1 MVKKYVYGK
10 PYNTGA
16 VIEEVAPGKDKLC
29 FEVEKI
35 DGCLNF
41 SCGLLPD
48 EPVYGLGQTMRGIN
62 KRGARYISYNTDDP
76 DHRGDMPSL
85 YGSHNFVVVGDRFG
99 AFFDTPSKVVFDI
112 DVDGSA
118 KLNVLCHTA
127 DVNLYIVEGASAYGT
142 VKEFLK
148 ITGKSYIP
156 PLWAFGFGQSRWGYK
171 DEDDINAVVSGYK
184 KAEIPL
190 DYICLD
196 IDYMDGYKDFSVDK
210 TRFPDLK
217 RYVEKLK
224 SAGVRLV
231 PIIDA
236 GVKVEAGDAVYEEGV
251 KNGFFCTGE
260 NGKPF
265 GVAVWPGMTHLPD
278 FFQPGAREWFG
289 RKYKFLTDCGIEG
302 VWNDMN
308 EPAVFYSELSDPENG
323 LHGEGS
329 NAYEDYF
336 RFYHNIDGAKVLHHS
351 VHNLYGALMT
361 RASGEGLDKLLN
373 TRYLLFS
380 RSTYI
385 GSHRYGGMW
394 TGDINS
400 SFEHLKQEFMQL
412 PNLNACGFLYCGG
425 DTGGFNG
432 DCTRELLLRWLAVSA
447 FTPLMRNHSACGTAA
462 QECFAFGD
470 TADFKNIIDF
480 RYKILPYLYSEFVKA
495 ALCGD
500 MFIKPLAFGFPGD
513 KRAEEID
520 DQLLVG
526 EGIMIAPVM
535 EEGKV
540 SRSVYLPE
548 DMTMVRYN
556 GEFICKSV
564 KAGQI
569 QINVGLGEV
578 VFFILKDKAVIVC
591 GGAENTSKLDLA
603 NVTLLGGGE
612 YEQYLDDGFTKNI
625 SRDNIRTVR

>member
-1 MVKKYVYGK
+1 MVKKYVFGT
-10 PYNTGA
+10 PYYTGA
-16 VIEEVAPGKDKLC
+16 VIEDIRTGATPPFFKVENTKDGFVFLC
-29 FEVEKI
+29 
-35 DGCLNF
+35 N
-41 SCGLLPD
+41 LLPD

-76 DHRGDMPSL
+76 HHREDMPSL

-99 AFFDTPSKVVFDI
+99 AFFDTPSKTTFDV

-118 KLNVLCHTA
+118 ELKVSCETSG
-127 DVNLYIVEGASAYGT
+127 VNLFIVTGGNAYSN

-148 ITGKSYIP
+148 IIGKSHIP

-171 DEDDINAVVSGYK
+171 DENDINAVVSGYS

-190 DYICLD
+190 DYVCMD
-196 IDYMDGYKDFSVDK
+196 IDYMDGYKDFSVNA
-210 TRFPDLK
+210 TRFPDFK
-217 RYVEKLK
+217 NYVTKLK
-224 SAGVRLV
+224 NKGVRLV

-236 GVKVEAGDAVYEEGV
+236 GVKVEAGDAVYEEGI
-251 KNGFFCTGE
+251 KYGYFCTGE

-278 FFQPGAREWFG
+278 FFQPAARGWFG
-289 RKYKFLTDCGIEG
+289 QKYKFLTDCGIEG

-308 EPAVFYSELSDPENG
+308 EPAIFYSELSDPQNG
-323 LHGEGS
+323 EHGEGS

-336 RFYHNIDGAKVLHHS
+336 RFYHNIDGEKVLHHN
-351 VHNLYGALMT
+351 VHNLYGALMS
-361 RASGEGLDKLLN
+361 RASGEGLEKLLPS
-373 TRYLLFS
+373 RYLLFS

-400 SFEHLKQEFMQL
+400 SFAHLKQEFMQL
-412 PNLNACGFLYCGG
+412 PNLNACGFLYCGA
-425 DTGGFNG
+425 DTGGFDG
-432 DCTRELLLRWLAVSA
+432 DCTRELLLRWLALSA

-462 QECFAFGD
+462 QECYAFGD

-495 ALCGD
+495 ALRCD
-500 MFIKPLAFGFPGD
+500 MFIKPLAFGFPND
-513 KRAEEID
+513 KQAKSIE

-526 EGIMIAPVM
+526 EGIMIAPIM
-535 EEGKV
+535 EEGCL

-548 DMTMVRYN
+548 DMTMVRYD
-556 GEFICKSV
+556 GRFTCAGV

-569 QINVGLGEV
+569 TIEVGLGEV
-578 VFFILKDKAVIVC
+578 VFFILKDKAVIIGE
-591 GGAENTSKLDLA
+591 GGKNTADIDLG
-603 NVTLLGGGE
+603 NVTLIGGKQ
-612 YEQYLDDGFTKNI
+612 YAQYLDDGFTKNVTE
-625 SRDNIRTVR
+625 DKIRTVR